1 MTFIIYVYK
10 IYSFLVDINNYM
22 KKIELQMNKSYIT
35 DEMKCNLLIYNKI
48 IIKDDIMNKI
58 MKIYEESNIFN
69 SLKYMLMIISY
80 LWYLNDKKVISVF
93 INIFY
98 KISRSYLDKY
108 KIRRGVIN
116 NTINTEGIIIGRL
129 FQKYFKCLK
138 YIPDLLYY
146 DISGIFKIYR

>member
-1 MTFIIYVYK
+1 
-10 IYSFLVDINNYM
+10 M
-22 KKIELQMNKSYIT
+22 KKIELQMNKSYIM

-80 LWYLNDKKVISVF
+80 LWYLNDKKVISDF
-93 INIFY
+93 KNIFY

-108 KIRRGVIN
+108 FIRRGVIN
-116 NTINTEGIIIGRL
+116 NTINTEG
-129 FQKYFKCLK
+129 CLK

-146 DISGIFKIYR
+146 DISGILKIYR

>member
-1 MTFIIYVYK
+1 MTLIIYVYK
-10 IYSFLVDINNYM
+10 IYSFLVDISNYM
-22 KKIELQMNKSYIT
+22 KKMELRMNKSNIM

-80 LWYLNDKKVISVF
+80 LWYLNDKKVISDF

-98 KISRSYLDKY
+98 KTSRSYLDKY
-108 KIRRGVIN
+108 LIRRGVIN